1 MACNMGQRL
10 QDELDKAARIRA
22 QHEMGSNDG
31 TVLMEAKIK
40 ESSALQRRSVHVR
53 DCSECWV
60 RPPRQRGEAVTF
72 AGLMAA
78 S

>member
-1 MACNMGQRL
+1 MACSIGQRF
-10 QDELDKAARIRA
+10 QDELDKAATIRA
-22 QHEMGSNDG
+22 QYETGSHDG

-60 RPPRQRGEAVTF
+60 RPPRHRDDAVTF

>member
-1 MACNMGQRL
+1 MACNIGQRF
-10 QDELDKAARIRA
+10 QDEFDKAAKIRA
-22 QHEMGSNDG
+22 QFETGSNDG

-72 AGLMAA
+72 AGLMATG
-78 S
+78 